1 MAALFVMYIPCDDS
15 DEPDNAGQSNGKDG
29 GSVPEPGSG
38 GGPVPSPTFTVDG
51 EGPGDKGTQEEDDGA
66 SLKLSPLHRARLTE
80 RRGSEQLPLLAVSN
94 QSAAKLSG
102 HLPATGSLRSLSGG
116 NKNDVP
122 VRKFTVS
129 KVSDS
134 SDVVGM
140 TLPRTGP
147 NGSSGAEVKDHV
159 HDISTEVITLKEVG
173 FEVHLTI
180 IYENALQ

>member
-15 DEPDNAGQSNGKDG
+15 DEPDNAGQSNG